1 MGKVIAIANCK
12 GGVGKTT
19 TAINL
24 GAALANEF
32 KKTLVIDLDE
42 RGYASIGLGIQKEF
56 IEKTSYDLLLN
67 KCSLDECIQPTSID
81 NLFIIPCA
89 SYENNIEVDLDNIDK
104 NKVILSELLSEARSI
119 YDFIIIDCPT
129 FLGTVVE
136 NALYASNSVIIPVD
150 CDYYSY
156 EALTEMVNT
165 INQVQKHKK
174 KKRFNLIIEG
184 ILLTKLDNRNL
195 IGYKIVDKVKHMFPA
210 KTFNTI
216 ITKSS
221 HLQEAPIHHKSV
233 IEFAYN
239 SRGSKEY
246 RELAKEILNKI
257 PTEE

>member
-56 IEKTSYDLLLN
+56 IEKTSYDLLLS
-67 KCSLDECIQPTSID
+67 KCTLDECIQPTPLD
-81 NLFIIPCA
+81 NLSIIPC
-89 SYENNIEVDLDNIDK
+89 STYENNIEVDLAAIDK
-104 NKVILSELLSEARSI
+104 NKIILSNLLSDARNI
-119 YDFIIIDCPT
+119 YDYIIIDCPT
-129 FLGTVVE
+129 FLGSVVE

-156 EALTEMVNT
+156 EALTEMVNL

-174 KKRFNLIIEG
+174 KKRLNLIIEG

-195 IGYKIVDKVKHMFPA
+195 IGYKIVEKVKNMFPA
-210 KTFNTI
+210 KTFSTI

-221 HLQEAPIHHKSV
+221 HLQEAPIHGKSV

-246 RELAKEILNKI
+246 RELAKEILNKV
-257 PTEE
+257 PEE